1 MLHSAALHNGG
12 AASPS
17 RHGVP
22 TMPAAEQA
30 IPAGRAG
37 PPIHKPEHERSPP
50 SYSQENIMLDLAG
63 KVVFI
68 SGAST
73 GIGAAAARAFGAKG
87 AHVVVHYNS
96 SAKEAELVAADVRE
110 TGSKAITIGA
120 DVRDSNAVNRAVASA
135 VEQLGRIDVLI
146 NNAGSLVR
154 REPLEKVTDELF
166 DDVININA
174 RSVVAFTRAVIPV
187 MRQQGGGNVINVTS
201 VAARH
206 GGGPGALIYA
216 ASKGFV
222 STITRGMAKE
232 LMADKIRVNAV
243 APGVIMTPFQERFTT
258 PEQLETFRKTIPMG
272 RLGDPDECS
281 GAFLY
286 LASEQMSGYV
296 TGQIIEVNGG
306 QYMP

>member
-1 MLHSAALHNGG
+1 
-12 AASPS
+12 
-17 RHGVP
+17 
-22 TMPAAEQA
+22 
-30 IPAGRAG
+30 
-37 PPIHKPEHERSPP
+37 
-50 SYSQENIMLDLAG
+50 MLDLAG

-73 GIGAAAARAFGAKG
+73 GIGAAAARAFAARGS
-87 AHVVVHYNS
+87 HVVVHYNS
-96 SAKEAELVAADVRE
+96 SEKEAEAVAAEVRAA
-110 TGSKAITIGA
+110 GSKAITIGA
-120 DVRDSNAVNRAVASA
+120 DVRDTSAINAAVAKA
-135 VEQLGRIDVLI
+135 VAQMGRIDVLI
-146 NNAGSLVR
+146 NNAGALVKR
-154 REPLEKVTDELF
+154 VPLETVTDELF
-166 DDVININA
+166 DDIININA

-187 MRQQGGGNVINVTS
+187 MRAQGGGNVINVTS

-222 STITRGMAKE
+222 STLTRGMAKE
-232 LMADKIRVNAV
+232 LLADKIRVNAV

-258 PEQLETFRKTIPMG
+258 PEQLEGFRKTIPMG
-272 RLGDPDECS
+272 RIGEPDECS

-296 TGQIIEVNGG
+296 TGQIIDVNGG

>member
-1 MLHSAALHNGG
+1 
-12 AASPS
+12 
-17 RHGVP
+17 
-22 TMPAAEQA
+22 
-30 IPAGRAG
+30 
-37 PPIHKPEHERSPP
+37 
-50 SYSQENIMLDLAG
+50 MLDLAG

-73 GIGAAAARAFGAKG
+73 GIGAAAARAFAARGS
-87 AHVVVHYNS
+87 HLVVHYNS
-96 SAKEAELVAADVRE
+96 SEKEAEAVAAEVRAA
-110 TGSKAITIGA
+110 GSKSITIGA
-120 DVRDSNAVNRAVASA
+120 DVRDTSAINAAVAKA
-135 VEQLGRIDVLI
+135 VAQMGRIDVLI
-146 NNAGSLVR
+146 NNAGALVKR
-154 REPLEKVTDELF
+154 APLETVTDELF
-166 DDVININA
+166 DDIININA

-187 MRQQGGGNVINVTS
+187 MRAQGGGNIINVTS

-222 STITRGMAKE
+222 STLTRGMAKE
-232 LMADKIRVNAV
+232 LLADKIRVNAV

-258 PEQLETFRKTIPMG
+258 PEQLEGFRKTIPMG
-272 RLGDPDECS
+272 RIGEPDECS

-296 TGQIIEVNGG
+296 TGQIIDVNGG